1 MEFFIEK
8 WITESGFV
16 PLPFNGEQQ
25 CRSIMRTSPRR
36 PLILKRRKLTLPQK
50 DESSTSARDE
60 KRGRDERT
68 PKQEHSQEDEHNRQ
82 PRDKR
87 DCSLQKFPAGIKI
100 IDHPTMPNTQVVAI
114 PTNADIQSIIEALT
128 AKGKECGNKGPNK
141 FILISSGGTSRSAG
155 PAPSQH
161 LPSEKKASAAI
172 KAAGGQERDKNVT
185 QTVGLAGLRGLLV
198 SMQSYD
204 QGKAVDV
211 VYLDFSKAFD
221 IVSHS
226 ILLEKLAA
234 HGLDMCRVHWVKN
247 WLDGW
252 AQRVVVNGVKSSWW
266 LVTSGVPQDSV
277 LGPIL
282 LNICVSDLDEG
293 ISSGETTGSV
303 LDNSLTNIQW
313 LGKMRSDG
321 LNPSSVKQDTEKEN
335 QMPLQERIKSEEA
348 AAIPA
353 AAASSSWQNSVSER
367 PPYSYM
373 AMIQF
378 AINSTEKKRMTLK
391 DIYTWIEDHFPYF
404 KHIAKPGWKNSIRH
418 NLSLHDMF
426 VRETSANGKIS
437 FWTIHPDANRCLT
450 LDQVFKQ
457 QKSRLP
463 DPLKNIGSKTEPQN
477 SRRKMKPLLP
487 RVNSYLVPIQFPL
500 SQPLVLQP
508 SMKVP
513 LSMAQGASLSSSET
527 LQSNKR
533 VRIAPKL
540 SLSTEES
547 PSLPTAAIKEESQ
560 CDEGLFSPTRS
571 LEENSSQPGEE
582 LASFPEDVCIKE
594 EAHSQMDDWLSPFAS
609 SITVKEE
616 PGLFLPDSS
625 TKEKKQFTTLK
636 SPPKAVSDSLVIK
649 RRERQEMGRSR
660 RKQHLALPCSEEPVL
675 VLPESNSF
683 DPFRLGA
690 DRPFPVE
697 NQPLENISQLNC
709 SQGEE
714 GAFKTP
720 VKEMFTKL
728 PVSSTPSKVSATTTP
743 SLEGLDTWKSA
754 SLAKGSHELDFSPV
768 KTLQLPFTP
777 LQDNQDLLAFNCTP
791 LKNPLF
797 DSPQELLNTESS
809 DMVHA
814 SLISSP
820 ALVREPAKQS
830 SVELAA
836 SGFTENRSFMEGLI
850 LDTMNDSLSKILLDI
865 SFPGLEDENLGTDIS
880 WSQLIPELK

>member
-1 MEFFIEK
+1 
-8 WITESGFV
+8 
-16 PLPFNGEQQ
+16 
-25 CRSIMRTSPRR
+25 MRTSPRR

-50 DESSTSARDE
+50 DESSSSARDE
-60 KRGRDERT
+60 NKGQDEKT
-68 PKQEHSQEDEHNRQ
+68 LKQEHSQEDQHNRQ

-87 DCSLQKFPAGIKI
+87 DCGLQKFPAGIKI

-128 AKGKECGNKGPNK
+128 AKGKECGNNGPNK

-161 LPSEKKASAAI
+161 LPPEKKASAAV
-172 KAAGGQERDKNVT
+172 KAADGQEREKNVT
-185 QTVGLAGLRGLLV
+185 QAPGLAGRSALW
-198 SMQSYD
+198 
-204 QGKAVDV
+204 
-211 VYLDFSKAFD
+211 
-221 IVSHS
+221 H
-226 ILLEKLAA
+226 
-234 HGLDMCRVHWVKN
+234 
-247 WLDGW
+247 
-252 AQRVVVNGVKSSWW
+252 
-266 LVTSGVPQDSV
+266 SGVDSAV
-277 LGPIL
+277 GHKQES
-282 LNICVSDLDEG
+282 N
-293 ISSGETTGSV
+293 SSGETMSSV

-335 QMPLQERIKSEEA
+335 QMPLQERIKVKAA
-348 AAIPA
+348 AAIPT
-353 AAASSSWQNSVSER
+353 AAASSSWQDSVSER

-404 KHIAKPGWKNSIRH
+404 KHVAKPGWKNSIRH

-450 LDQVFKQ
+450 LDQVFKPLDLGSPTSPECSESQ

-463 DPLKNIGSKTEPQN
+463 DMLKNVGSKTEPQN

-508 SMKVP
+508 PMKVP
-513 LSMAQGASLSSSET
+513 LSMAQGASLHSSET

-533 VRIAPKL
+533 VRIAPKM
-540 SLSTEES
+540 SLSAEES
-547 PSLPTAAIKEESQ
+547 PSLPTAAVKEEGQ
-560 CDEGLFSPTRS
+560 CDEGLFSPAHS
-571 LEENSSQPGEE
+571 LKENSSQPGEE
-582 LASFPEDVCIKE
+582 LASFPEGVCIKE
-594 EAHSQMDDWLSPFAS
+594 EEGSQLDDWLSPFAS
-609 SITVKEE
+609 TITVKEE
-616 PGLFLPDSS
+616 PDLFLPDSS

-649 RRERQEMGRSR
+649 RRERREMGRSR
-660 RKQHLALPCSEEPVL
+660 RKQRLALPCSEEPVL

-683 DPFRLGA
+683 DPFRLGS
-690 DRPFPVE
+690 DRPFSLE
-697 NQPLENISQLNC
+697 SQPLENVSQLSC

-720 VKEMFTKL
+720 VKEMFCKL
-728 PVSSTPSKVSATTTP
+728 PVSSTPSKFSATTTP
-743 SLEGLDTWKSA
+743 SLEGLDLWKSA

-777 LQDNQDLLAFNCTP
+777 LRDNQDLLGFNSTP
-791 LKNPLF
+791 LKNLLF
-797 DSPQELLNTESS
+797 DSPRELLNTESS
-809 DMVHA
+809 DMIHA
-814 SLISSP
+814 PLTSSP
-820 ALVREPAKQS
+820 AFVHESAKQS
-830 SVELAA
+830 SVELTA
-836 SGFTENRSFMEGLI
+836 SGFTENRSLMEGLI

>member
-1 MEFFIEK
+1 
-8 WITESGFV
+8 
-16 PLPFNGEQQ
+16 
-25 CRSIMRTSPRR
+25 MRTSPRR

-60 KRGRDERT
+60 NRGQDEKT
-68 PKQEHSQEDEHNRQ
+68 PKQEHIQEDQHNRQ

-87 DCSLQKFPAGIKI
+87 DCGLQKFPAGIKI

-128 AKGKECGNKGPNK
+128 AKGKECGNDGPNK

-161 LPSEKKASAAI
+161 LPSEKKASAEV
-172 KAAGGQERDKNVT
+172 KAADGPEREKNITQTPGLVGRTALWHSGVGQELDSA
-185 QTVGLAGLRGLLV
+185 VGQEQE
-198 SMQSYD
+198 S
-204 QGKAVDV
+204 
-211 VYLDFSKAFD
+211 
-221 IVSHS
+221 
-226 ILLEKLAA
+226 
-234 HGLDMCRVHWVKN
+234 N
-247 WLDGW
+247 
-252 AQRVVVNGVKSSWW
+252 
-266 LVTSGVPQDSV
+266 
-277 LGPIL
+277 
-282 LNICVSDLDEG
+282 
-293 ISSGETTGSV
+293 SSGETMSSV

-321 LNPSSVKQDTEKEN
+321 LNPSSVKQDAEKEN
-335 QMPLQERIKSEEA
+335 QMPLQERIKTEEEA
-348 AAIPA
+348 AAATPT
-353 AAASSSWQNSVSER
+353 AAASSSWQDSVSER

-404 KHIAKPGWKNSIRH
+404 KHVAKPGWKNSIRH

-457 QKSRLP
+457 QRSRLP
-463 DPLKNIGSKTEPQN
+463 DTLKNVGSKTEPQN

-513 LSMAQGASLSSSET
+513 LSMAQGASLNSSET

-533 VRIAPKL
+533 VRIAPKM

-547 PSLPTAAIKEESQ
+547 PSLPMAAVKEEGQ
-560 CDEGLFSPTRS
+560 CDEGLFSPAHS
-571 LEENSSQPGEE
+571 LKENSSQPGEE
-582 LASFPEDVCIKE
+582 LASFPEGVCIKE
-594 EAHSQMDDWLSPFAS
+594 EEGSQLDDWLSPFAS
-609 SITVKEE
+609 TITVKEE

-649 RRERQEMGRSR
+649 RRERREMGRSR
-660 RKQHLALPCSEEPVL
+660 RKQRLALPCSEEPVL

-683 DPFRLGA
+683 DPFRLTA
-690 DRPFPVE
+690 DRPFPLE
-697 NQPLENISQLNC
+697 SQPLEHVSQLSC

-720 VKEMFTKL
+720 VKEIFSKL

-743 SLEGLDTWKSA
+743 SLEGLDLWKSA

-777 LQDNQDLLAFNCTP
+777 LQDNQDLLGFNSTP
-791 LKNPLF
+791 LKSPLF
-797 DSPQELLNTESS
+797 DSPRELLNTESS
-809 DMVHA
+809 DMAHA
-814 SLISSP
+814 PLTSSP
-820 ALVREPAKQS
+820 AFVRESAKQS
-830 SVELAA
+830 SVELTA
-836 SGFTENRSFMEGLI
+836 SGFTENRSLMEGLI

>member
-1 MEFFIEK
+1 
-8 WITESGFV
+8 
-16 PLPFNGEQQ
+16 
-25 CRSIMRTSPRR
+25 MRTSPRR

-60 KRGRDERT
+60 NKGQDEKA
-68 PKQEHSQEDEHNRQ
+68 PKQEHSQEDQHNRQ

-87 DCSLQKFPAGIKI
+87 DCGLQKFPAGIKI

-128 AKGKECGNKGPNK
+128 AKGKECGSNGPNK

-161 LPSEKKASAAI
+161 LPLEKKAGAEVKVAD
-172 KAAGGQERDKNVT
+172 GQEREKNVT
-185 QTVGLAGLRGLLV
+185 QTPGLAGSTARW
-198 SMQSYD
+198 
-204 QGKAVDV
+204 
-211 VYLDFSKAFD
+211 
-221 IVSHS
+221 
-226 ILLEKLAA
+226 
-234 HGLDMCRVHWVKN
+234 CR
-247 WLDGW
+247 
-252 AQRVVVNGVKSSWW
+252 
-266 LVTSGVPQDSV
+266 
-277 LGPIL
+277 
-282 LNICVSDLDEG
+282 
-293 ISSGETTGSV
+293 GETMSSV
-303 LDNSLTNIQW
+303 LDDSLTNIQW

-321 LNPSSVKQDTEKEN
+321 LNPSSGKEDTEKEN
-335 QMPLQERIKSEEA
+335 QLPLRERIKVK
-348 AAIPA
+348 A
-353 AAASSSWQNSVSER
+353 AAAVSTAAASASWQDSVSER

-404 KHIAKPGWKNSIRH
+404 KHVAKPGWKNSIRH

-450 LDQVFKQ
+450 LDQVFKPLDLTSPASPEYSESQ

-463 DPLKNIGSKTEPQN
+463 DPQKNMGSKTEFQN

-513 LSMAQGASLSSSET
+513 LSMAQGASLNSSDTS
-527 LQSNKR
+527 QSNKR
-533 VRIAPKL
+533 VRIAPKM
-540 SLSTEES
+540 SLSAEES
-547 PSLPTAAIKEESQ
+547 PSLPTAVKEERQ
-560 CDEGLFSPTRS
+560 CDEGLFSPTHS
-571 LEENSSQPGEE
+571 LKENSSQPGEE
-582 LASFPEDVCIKE
+582 LSSFPEGACIKE
-594 EAHSQMDDWLSPFAS
+594 EEGSQMDDWLSPFAS
-609 SITVKEE
+609 TVTVKDK

-625 TKEKKQFTTLK
+625 TKERKQFTTLK
-636 SPPKAVSDSLVIK
+636 SPSKAVSDSLVIK
-649 RRERQEMGRSR
+649 RREMGRSR
-660 RKQHLALPCSEEPVL
+660 RKQRLALPCSEEPVL

-683 DPFRLGA
+683 EPFRLGA
-690 DRPFPVE
+690 DRPFPQE
-697 NQPLENISQLNC
+697 NQPPENVSQLSC

-720 VKEMFTKL
+720 VKEMFSKL

-743 SLEGLDTWKSA
+743 SLEGLDPWKSA

-777 LQDNQDLLAFNCTP
+777 LQDNQDLLGFNSTP

-797 DSPQELLNTESS
+797 DSPRELLNTESS

-814 SLISSP
+814 PLTSSP
-820 ALVREPAKQS
+820 AFIHETSKQS
-830 SVELAA
+830 SVELTA
-836 SGFTENRSFMEGLI
+836 SGFTENRSLMEGLI

>member
-1 MEFFIEK
+1 
-8 WITESGFV
+8 
-16 PLPFNGEQQ
+16 
-25 CRSIMRTSPRR
+25 MRTSPRR
-36 PLILKRRKLTLPQK
+36 PLILKRRKLTLPQN
-50 DESSTSARDE
+50 DESSTAARDE
-60 KRGRDERT
+60 NRGQDEKA
-68 PKQEHSQEDEHNRQ
+68 PKQEHRQEDQHNRQ

-87 DCSLQKFPAGIKI
+87 DCGLQKFPAGIKI

-128 AKGKECGNKGPNK
+128 AKGKECGNNGPNK

-172 KAAGGQERDKNVT
+172 KAADSHEREKNIA
-185 QTVGLAGLRGLLV
+185 QTPGLAGSTALWHSGA
-198 SMQSYD
+198 D
-204 QGKAVDV
+204 PV
-211 VYLDFSKAFD
+211 V
-221 IVSHS
+221 
-226 ILLEKLAA
+226 EQEQET
-234 HGLDMCRVHWVKN
+234 N
-247 WLDGW
+247 
-252 AQRVVVNGVKSSWW
+252 
-266 LVTSGVPQDSV
+266 
-277 LGPIL
+277 
-282 LNICVSDLDEG
+282 
-293 ISSGETTGSV
+293 SSGETMSSV

-321 LNPSSVKQDTEKEN
+321 LNPSSVKEDTEKEN
-335 QMPLQERIKSEEA
+335 QVPLQERVKTEEEA
-348 AAIPA
+348 AAA
-353 AAASSSWQNSVSER
+353 AVSSSCQDSVSER

-404 KHIAKPGWKNSIRH
+404 KHVAKPGWKNSIRH

-463 DPLKNIGSKTEPQN
+463 DPLKNMGSKTEPQN

-508 SMKVP
+508 SVKIP
-513 LSMAQGASLSSSET
+513 LSMAQGASLNSSET

-533 VRIAPKL
+533 VHIATKM
-540 SLSTEES
+540 SLSAEES
-547 PSLPTAAIKEESQ
+547 SCLPMAAVKEEGQ
-560 CDEGLFSPTRS
+560 CDEGLFPPTHAVQ
-571 LEENSSQPGEE
+571 ENSSQPGEE
-582 LASFPEDVCIKE
+582 LSSFPEGACIKE
-594 EAHSQMDDWLSPFAS
+594 EESSQLDHWLSPFAS
-609 SITVKEE
+609 TVTVKEE
-616 PGLFLPDSS
+616 PSLFLPDSS
-625 TKEKKQFTTLK
+625 PKERKQFTTLK
-636 SPPKAVSDSLVIK
+636 SPSKAVSDSLVIK
-649 RRERQEMGRSR
+649 RRERRELGRSR
-660 RKQHLALPCSEEPVL
+660 RKQRLALPCSEEPVL
-675 VLPESNSF
+675 VLPESSSF
-683 DPFRLGA
+683 DSFRLGA
-690 DRPFPVE
+690 DRLFLQE

-709 SQGEE
+709 SRGEE

-720 VKEMFTKL
+720 VKDIFSKL

-743 SLEGLDTWKSA
+743 SLEVLDPWKSA

-777 LQDNQDLLAFNCTP
+777 LRDNQDLLGFNSTP

-797 DSPQELLNTESS
+797 DSPRELLNTESS
-809 DMVHA
+809 DMAHVP
-814 SLISSP
+814 LTSSP
-820 ALVREPAKQS
+820 AFIRDASRQS
-830 SVELAA
+830 SVELTA
-836 SGFTENRSFMEGLI
+836 SGFTENRSLMEGLI

>member
-1 MEFFIEK
+1 
-8 WITESGFV
+8 
-16 PLPFNGEQQ
+16 
-25 CRSIMRTSPRR
+25 MRTSPRR
-36 PLILKRRKLTLPQK
+36 PLILKRRKLTLPQN

-60 KRGRDERT
+60 NRGQDEKA
-68 PKQEHSQEDEHNRQ
+68 PKQEQRQEDQHNRQ

-87 DCSLQKFPAGIKI
+87 DCGLQKFPAGIKI

-128 AKGKECGNKGPNK
+128 AKGKECGKNGPNK

-172 KAAGGQERDKNVT
+172 KAADSQEREKNVA
-185 QTVGLAGLRGLLV
+185 QAPGIAGTTTLW
-198 SMQSYD
+198 
-204 QGKAVDV
+204 
-211 VYLDFSKAFD
+211 
-221 IVSHS
+221 H
-226 ILLEKLAA
+226 
-234 HGLDMCRVHWVKN
+234 
-247 WLDGW
+247 
-252 AQRVVVNGVKSSWW
+252 
-266 LVTSGVPQDSV
+266 SGVDPVVRQEQET
-277 LGPIL
+277 
-282 LNICVSDLDEG
+282 N
-293 ISSGETTGSV
+293 SSGETMSSV

-321 LNPSSVKQDTEKEN
+321 LNPSSVKEDTEKEN
-335 QMPLQERIKSEEA
+335 QMPLRERVKTEEEA
-348 AAIPA
+348 AAAAIPTA
-353 AAASSSWQNSVSER
+353 AVSSSWQDSVSER

-404 KHIAKPGWKNSIRH
+404 KHVAKPGWKNSIRH

-437 FWTIHPDANRCLT
+437 FWTIHPGANRCLT
-450 LDQVFKQ
+450 LDQVFKPLDLGSPTSPEYSESQ

-463 DPLKNIGSKTEPQN
+463 DPLKNMGSKTEPQN

-513 LSMAQGASLSSSET
+513 LSMAQGASLNSSET

-533 VRIAPKL
+533 VCIAPKV
-540 SLSTEES
+540 SLSAEES
-547 PSLPTAAIKEESQ
+547 PSLPTAAVKEEGQ
-560 CDEGLFSPTRS
+560 CDEGLFSPTHS
-571 LEENSSQPGEE
+571 VQENNSQPGEE
-582 LASFPEDVCIKE
+582 LSSFPEGACKKE
-594 EAHSQMDDWLSPFAS
+594 EEGSQLDPWLSPFAS
-609 SITVKEE
+609 TITVKEE
-616 PGLFLPDSS
+616 PSLFLPDSS
-625 TKEKKQFTTLK
+625 TKERKQFTTLK
-636 SPPKAVSDSLVIK
+636 SPSKAVSDSLVIK
-649 RRERQEMGRSR
+649 RRERREVGRSR
-660 RKQHLALPCSEEPVL
+660 RKQRLALPSSEEPVL
-675 VLPESNSF
+675 VLPESSSF
-683 DPFRLGA
+683 DPFQLGA
-690 DRPFPVE
+690 DHPFPQE
-697 NQPLENISQLNC
+697 NHPLENISQLSC

-720 VKEMFTKL
+720 VKDVFSKL
-728 PVSSTPSKVSATTTP
+728 PISSTPSKASATTTP
-743 SLEGLDTWKSA
+743 SLEVLDHWKSA

-777 LQDNQDLLAFNCTP
+777 LQDNQDLLGFNSTP

-809 DMVHA
+809 DMVHMP
-814 SLISSP
+814 LTSSP
-820 ALVREPAKQS
+820 ALVHDTSKQS
-830 SVELAA
+830 SAELTT
-836 SGFTENRSFMEGLI
+836 SGFTENRSLMEGLI
-850 LDTMNDSLSKILLDI
+850 LDTMNDCMSLSKILLDI

>member
-1 MEFFIEK
+1 
-8 WITESGFV
+8 
-16 PLPFNGEQQ
+16 
-25 CRSIMRTSPRR
+25 MRTSPRR
-36 PLILKRRKLTLPQK
+36 PLILKRRKLTLSQK
-50 DESSTSARDE
+50 DESGTSARDE
-60 KRGRDERT
+60 NRGQDEKT
-68 PKQEHSQEDEHNRQ
+68 PKQEHSQEDQHNRQ

-87 DCSLQKFPAGIKI
+87 DCGLQKFPAGIKI

-128 AKGKECGNKGPNK
+128 AKGKECGNNGPNK

-161 LPSEKKASAAI
+161 LPSEKKDSAAI
-172 KAAGGQERDKNVT
+172 QAADGQEREKNVT
-185 QTVGLAGLRGLLV
+185 QTPGLAGRTALW
-198 SMQSYD
+198 
-204 QGKAVDV
+204 
-211 VYLDFSKAFD
+211 
-221 IVSHS
+221 HS
-226 ILLEKLAA
+226 GA
-234 HGLDMCRVHWVKN
+234 G
-247 WLDGW
+247 G
-252 AQRVVVNGVKSSWW
+252 
-266 LVTSGVPQDSV
+266 
-277 LGPIL
+277 
-282 LNICVSDLDEG
+282 
-293 ISSGETTGSV
+293 GETTSSV

-321 LNPSSVKQDTEKEN
+321 LNPSSVKQDTDKEN
-335 QMPLQERIKSEEA
+335 QMPLQERIKVK
-348 AAIPA
+348 A
-353 AAASSSWQNSVSER
+353 AAASSSWQDSVSER

-404 KHIAKPGWKNSIRH
+404 KHVAKPGWKNSIRH

-426 VRETSANGKIS
+426 VRETSANGKVS
-437 FWTIHPDANRCLT
+437 FWTIHPDASHCPT
-450 LDQVFKQ
+450 LDQVFKPPDLGSPRSPECSESQ
-457 QKSRLP
+457 QESRLP
-463 DPLKNIGSKTEPQN
+463 DPLKSTGSKTEPQN

-508 SMKVP
+508 SVKVP
-513 LSMAQGASLSSSET
+513 LSMAQGASLNSSET

-533 VRIAPKL
+533 VCIAPKM

-547 PSLPTAAIKEESQ
+547 PSLSRAAVKEEGQ
-560 CDEGLFSPTRS
+560 CDEGLFSLTHS
-571 LEENSSQPGEE
+571 LKENSSQPGEE
-582 LASFPEDVCIKE
+582 LASFPEGVCIKE
-594 EAHSQMDDWLSPFAS
+594 EEGSRLNDWLSPLAS
-609 SITVKEE
+609 TIAVKEE

-625 TKEKKQFTTLK
+625 TKERKQFTTLK

-649 RRERQEMGRSR
+649 RREMGRSR
-660 RKQHLALPCSEEPVL
+660 RKQRLALPCSEPVL
-675 VLPESNSF
+675 VLPESDGF

-690 DRPFPVE
+690 DRPFPLE
-697 NQPLENISQLNC
+697 SQPLENVSQLSC

-720 VKEMFTKL
+720 VKEMFSKL

-743 SLEGLDTWKSA
+743 SLEGLDPWKSA

-777 LQDNQDLLAFNCTP
+777 FQDNQDLLVFNSTP

-797 DSPQELLNTESS
+797 DSSQELLNAESN
-809 DMVHA
+809 DMAHVP
-814 SLISSP
+814 LTSSP
-820 ALVREPAKQS
+820 AFIRESTKQS
-830 SVELAA
+830 SVELTA

>member
-1 MEFFIEK
+1 
-8 WITESGFV
+8 
-16 PLPFNGEQQ
+16 
-25 CRSIMRTSPRR
+25 MRTSPRR
-36 PLILKRRKLTLPQK
+36 PLILKRRKLTLPQN

-60 KRGRDERT
+60 NRGQAEKA
-68 PKQEHSQEDEHNRQ
+68 PKQEHRQEDQHNRQ

-87 DCSLQKFPAGIKI
+87 DCGLQKFPAGIKI

-128 AKGKECGNKGPNK
+128 AKGKECGNNGPNK
-141 FILISSGGTSRSAG
+141 FILISGGGTSRSAG
-155 PAPSQH
+155 PAASQH
-161 LPSEKKASAAI
+161 LPSEQKASAAI
-172 KAAGGQERDKNVT
+172 KAAVSQGREKN
-185 QTVGLAGLRGLLV
+185 L
-198 SMQSYD
+198 
-204 QGKAVDV
+204 
-211 VYLDFSKAFD
+211 
-221 IVSHS
+221 
-226 ILLEKLAA
+226 A
-234 HGLDMCRVHWVKN
+234 HGEAM
-247 WLDGW
+247 
-252 AQRVVVNGVKSSWW
+252 S
-266 LVTSGVPQDSV
+266 
-277 LGPIL
+277 
-282 LNICVSDLDEG
+282 
-293 ISSGETTGSV
+293 SV

-321 LNPSSVKQDTEKEN
+321 LNPSSVKEDTEKEN
-335 QMPLQERIKSEEA
+335 QMPLRERVKVKEGA
-348 AAIPA
+348 AAVPTA
-353 AAASSSWQNSVSER
+353 AESSSWQDSVSER

-404 KHIAKPGWKNSIRH
+404 KHVAKPGWKNSIRH

-450 LDQVFKQ
+450 LDQVFKPLDLGSPTSPEYSESQ
-457 QKSRLP
+457 QKNRLP
-463 DPLKNIGSKTEPQN
+463 DPLKNMGSKTEPQN

-513 LSMAQGASLSSSET
+513 LSMAQGASLNSSET

-533 VRIAPKL
+533 VCITPKM
-540 SLSTEES
+540 SLSAEES
-547 PSLPTAAIKEESQ
+547 PCLPSAAVKEEGQ
-560 CDEGLFSPTRS
+560 CDAGLFSLIHS
-571 LEENSSQPGEE
+571 IQENSSQPGEE
-582 LASFPEDVCIKE
+582 LSSFPEGACVKE
-594 EAHSQMDDWLSPFAS
+594 EEGSQLDPWLSPFAS
-609 SITVKEE
+609 TVTVKEE
-616 PGLFLPDSS
+616 PSFFLPDSS
-625 TKEKKQFTTLK
+625 TNERKQFTTLK

-649 RRERQEMGRSR
+649 RRERREVGRSR
-660 RKQHLALPCSEEPVL
+660 RKQRLALPCSEEPVL
-675 VLPESNSF
+675 VLPESSGL
-683 DPFRLGA
+683 DLLGA
-690 DRPFPVE
+690 EHPFPQE
-697 NQPLENISQLNC
+697 KHPPENISQLSC

-720 VKEMFTKL
+720 VKDIFGKL

-743 SLEGLDTWKSA
+743 SLEVLDPWKSA

-777 LQDNQDLLAFNCTP
+777 LQDNQDLLGFNSTP

-797 DSPQELLNTESS
+797 DSPRELLNPESS
-809 DMVHA
+809 DMV
-814 SLISSP
+814 LVPLTSSP
-820 ALVREPAKQS
+820 AFIRDTSKQS
-830 SVELAA
+830 SVELTA
-836 SGFTENRSFMEGLI
+836 SGFTENRSLMEGLI

>member
-1 MEFFIEK
+1 
-8 WITESGFV
+8 
-16 PLPFNGEQQ
+16 
-25 CRSIMRTSPRR
+25 MRTSPRR

-60 KRGRDERT
+60 NRGQDEKT
-68 PKQEHSQEDEHNRQ
+68 PKQEHRQEDQHNRQ

-87 DCSLQKFPAGIKI
+87 DCGLQKFPAGIKI

-128 AKGKECGNKGPNK
+128 AKGKECGNNGPNK

-172 KAAGGQERDKNVT
+172 KAADGQEREKNVAET
-185 QTVGLAGLRGLLV
+185 HGLAGSTALW
-198 SMQSYD
+198 
-204 QGKAVDV
+204 
-211 VYLDFSKAFD
+211 
-221 IVSHS
+221 H
-226 ILLEKLAA
+226 
-234 HGLDMCRVHWVKN
+234 
-247 WLDGW
+247 
-252 AQRVVVNGVKSSWW
+252 
-266 LVTSGVPQDSV
+266 SGVDPVAGQEQES
-277 LGPIL
+277 
-282 LNICVSDLDEG
+282 N
-293 ISSGETTGSV
+293 SSGETMSSA

-321 LNPSSVKQDTEKEN
+321 LNPSSMKEDTEKEN
-335 QMPLQERIKSEEA
+335 QMPLRERVKVTAA
-348 AAIPA
+348 AAIPT
-353 AAASSSWQNSVSER
+353 AAASSSWQDSVSER

-404 KHIAKPGWKNSIRH
+404 KHVAKPGWKNSIRH

-450 LDQVFKQ
+450 LDQVFKPLDLGSPTSPEYSESQ

-463 DPLKNIGSKTEPQN
+463 DPLKNMGSKTEPQN

-513 LSMAQGASLSSSET
+513 LSMAQGASLNSSEA

-533 VRIAPKL
+533 VRIAPKM
-540 SLSTEES
+540 SLSAEES
-547 PSLPTAAIKEESQ
+547 PSLPTAAVKEEGQS
-560 CDEGLFSPTRS
+560 DEGLFSPTHS
-571 LEENSSQPGEE
+571 VQENSSQPGEE
-582 LASFPEDVCIKE
+582 LPSFPEGACVKE
-594 EAHSQMDDWLSPFAS
+594 EEDSQLGDWLSPFAS
-609 SITVKEE
+609 TVTVKEE
-616 PGLFLPDSS
+616 PNLFLPDSS
-625 TKEKKQFTTLK
+625 TKERKQFTTLK

-649 RRERQEMGRSR
+649 RRERREVGRSR
-660 RKQHLALPCSEEPVL
+660 RKQRLALPCSEEPVL
-675 VLPESNSF
+675 VLPESSGF
-683 DPFRLGA
+683 DPFQLGA
-690 DRPFPVE
+690 DRPFPQE
-697 NQPLENISQLNC
+697 NQPLENVSQLSF

-720 VKEMFTKL
+720 VKDMFSTL
-728 PVSSTPSKVSATTTP
+728 PVSSTPSKVSATITP
-743 SLEGLDTWKSA
+743 SLEGLDPWKSA

-777 LQDNQDLLAFNCTP
+777 LQDNQDLLGFNSTP

-797 DSPQELLNTESS
+797 DSPRELLNTESS
-809 DMVHA
+809 DMVHVP
-814 SLISSP
+814 LTSSP
-820 ALVREPAKQS
+820 AFIRDTSKQS
-830 SVELAA
+830 SVELTA
-836 SGFTENRSFMEGLI
+836 SGFTENRSLMEGLI